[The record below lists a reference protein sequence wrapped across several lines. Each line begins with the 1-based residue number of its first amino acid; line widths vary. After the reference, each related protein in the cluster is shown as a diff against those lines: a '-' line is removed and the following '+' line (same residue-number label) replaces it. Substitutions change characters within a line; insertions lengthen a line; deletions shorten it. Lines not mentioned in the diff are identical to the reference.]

1 MHSRLLERTEEEEQT
16 PLWMMPGPLPG
27 AQLMSCLPMGAHG
40 CGLVLRTAEPQRS
53 LLGSLGKPGGDRR
66 RRRGWGSFSHPKSLR
81 LGPEPFLAPNHR
93 GLGSMGPNAG
103 FSSLPMSLPVPLVT
117 SVCLHPCLYF
127 LLSLGIT
134 FFSLCLCLRAL
145 LFLYLFSFCLCLLS
159 LMNSVS
165 RSLLF
170 FSCALPVVFLLYVFL
185 SCPQSPPHLHLC
197 PASAILSLPPSPNSP
212 NLTCHKREKR
222 KKKIKTQKSQTKTN
236 LECVAKCCVLLVASV
251 CVPVARSLPAC
262 PCPSAVCPARLPL
275 LLMTRSSVPGCLV
288 MVIGDNV

>member
-1 MHSRLLERTEEEEQT
+1 
-16 PLWMMPGPLPG
+16 
-27 AQLMSCLPMGAHG
+27 
-40 CGLVLRTAEPQRS
+40 
-53 LLGSLGKPGGDRR
+53 
-66 RRRGWGSFSHPKSLR
+66 
-81 LGPEPFLAPNHR
+81 
-93 GLGSMGPNAG
+93 MGPNAG

-134 FFSLCLCLRAL
+134 FFSLCLYLRAL

-165 RSLLF
+165 KSLLF
-170 FSCALPVVFLLYVFL
+170 FSCALPASFLLYVFL

-222 KKKIKTQKSQTKTN
+222 KKKSKHKKAKQKQILSVLQSAASSWWP
-236 LECVAKCCVLLVASV
+236 LCV
-251 CVPVARSLPAC
+251 SLWPAAC
-262 PCPSAVCPARLPL
+262 PPAPARLLCVLPAYP
-275 LLMTRSSVPGCLV
+275 SC
-288 MVIGDNV
+288 